1 MLTIVNDEENLRGM
15 SYIVIMKLGKKTL
28 ATLLVLM
35 IVALSGLIGLQ
46 YVLLANA
53 FEMKQETFRQN
64 VNAAMNA
71 IVQSLETGEA
81 VHNVYRFAL
90 KDSSGRF
97 TMQMVSIGNDS
108 TGGRSSASNL
118 MTTMDGDSHIAGRIP
133 QRGFPSH
140 QPPVVWKGNT
150 MSYTLLSPQHVLI
163 RLLDETTG
171 RDSVIVNAFNAA
183 GDHSVEL
190 RDTAFNHGQFIFKFV
205 SDSSSYMMEMRNGSA
220 QTVTT
225 GNASSERRTELVER
239 VVDKLFLSE
248 RIPIEK
254 RLSRGVLDSLTAST
268 LQQSG
273 ITLPFAFGV
282 ISERDDSLHLM
293 QPASF
298 APELRS
304 SKFKTRLFPN
314 DLSHSFNQL
323 VLYFPGE
330 QAFLLKQI
338 GPHLALAVLFMGII
352 VCCFA
357 YTIRTIIRQKEF
369 SLRLMDFVNNMT
381 HEFKTPIS
389 TISVA
394 VETILH
400 PAALHDEEKIKRY
413 TGVIQDESAR
423 MKHQVDKILQ
433 MAIIE
438 EGKYSLKRAPV
449 DIQSLIA
456 KAAENATLQ
465 VDARGGTIR
474 CELLAPLS
482 IIDADVVHL
491 ANVINNI
498 LDNAVKY
505 SQEAPEIVVTTRNE
519 ETRLVCSVKDNGIG
533 ISEEDQRHVF
543 ERYFRVHTGNI
554 HNVRGFGLGLAY
566 VKLITEAHGGSVS
579 LRSDLGRGTTVELAF
594 PLVAPSAGK

>member
-1 MLTIVNDEENLRGM
+1 
-15 SYIVIMKLGKKTL
+15 MKLGKKML

-35 IVALSGLIGLQ
+35 TVALSGLIGLQ

-53 FEMKQETFRQN
+53 FEMKQETFRHN
-64 VNAAMNA
+64 VNAAMNQ

-90 KDSSGRF
+90 KDSSSQL
-97 TMQMVSIGNDS
+97 TMQMVSVGDDSAGSRMAASRLVTSMND
-108 TGGRSSASNL
+108 
-118 MTTMDGDSHIAGRIP
+118 DSRIAGRLSK
-133 QRGFPSH
+133 QAFPPH

-150 MSYTLLSPQHVLI
+150 MSYTLPSPQHVLI
-163 RLLDETTG
+163 RLLDEATG
-171 RDSVIVNAFNAA
+171 RDSVIVNAFTDA
-183 GDHSVEL
+183 GEHSVEL
-190 RDTAFNHGQFIFKFV
+190 QDTAFSHGQFIFKFV
-205 SDSSSYMMEMRNGSA
+205 SDSSTYMMEMRNGST
-220 QTVTT
+220 QTVSS
-225 GNASSERRTELVER
+225 GNATTEKRTELVER

-248 RIPIEK
+248 RMPIEK
-254 RLSRGVLDSLTAST
+254 RLSRGVLDSLTAGT

-273 ITLPFAFGV
+273 ITLPFAYGV

-293 QPASF
+293 QPAS
-298 APELRS
+298 AALELRS
-304 SKFKTRLFPN
+304 SKFRTRLFPN

-400 PAALHDEEKIKRY
+400 PAALHDEEKIRRY
-413 TGVIQDESAR
+413 TGVIQDESVR

-438 EGKYSLKRAPV
+438 EGKYTLKRAPV
-449 DIQSLIA
+449 DIHPLIA

-465 VDARGGTIR
+465 IDARGGTAR
-474 CELLAPLS
+474 CELRAPSS
-482 IIDADVVHL
+482 IIEADLVHIT
-491 ANVINNI
+491 NVINNI

-505 SQEAPEIVVTTRNE
+505 SQEAPQILVTTRNE
-519 ETRLVCSVKDNGIG
+519 GMNLIVAVRDNGIG

-543 ERYFRVHTGNI
+543 ERYFRVHTGNV

-566 VKLITEAHGGSVS
+566 VKLITEAHGGGVS
-579 LRSDLGRGTTVELAF
+579 LRSSPGQGTTVEIAF
-594 PLVAPSAGK
+594 PLVASSAGR